1 MFILGDEVIKYLFG
15 RYSKVNQRL
24 VTIRRRTS
32 IKAIELNQIFHGGF
46 VEHYDFS
53 QFVLSYVAVDLR
65 VVNRILGVER
75 VLQYNS
81 DAILRDELIVFVCA
95 VVRVLYLRL
104 N

>member
-1 MFILGDEVIKYLFG
+1 M
-15 RYSKVNQRL
+15 
-24 VTIRRRTS
+24 
-32 IKAIELNQIFHGGF
+32 
-46 VEHYDFS
+46 
-53 QFVLSYVAVDLR
+53 LSYVAVDLR
-65 VVNRILGVER
+65 VVNRILGVES